1 MLRLGIV
8 GAGRLAGVHLRHLK
22 PLLAEYSG
30 GELFVFDRNP
40 ERAAE
45 FASQHGGTMVPT
57 FDELLAQVDVVD
69 IVTPND
75 AHAEFTIGAAKAGK
89 HVFVEKPL
97 AHNLETARTVVAEL
111 EGHTQS
117 VVMVGHVV
125 RYFPEFRRAAELI
138 DSGKIGR
145 VAAARVRRGGGVPQG
160 AQGWFTDHT
169 RSGGV
174 FIDLAVHDFDW
185 LLQRF
190 GSVKTVFARSVGAK
204 TMSGPDHGMATLEF
218 HSGVIAH
225 VEATWMDPEGFSVG
239 FDIAGSE
246 GLLQYDSRR
255 ASSVRTVKAG
265 EKRYEG
271 NFTQSDDPFRRQ
283 FQDFVNAIVSG
294 QPSPVKLGEAFA
306 ALEVACAALESA
318 RTDRVIVLGDTPSV
332 V

>member
-1 MLRLGIV
+1 MLRLGVV

-22 PLLAEYSG
+22 PLLADQG
-30 GELFVFDRNP
+30 GSELFVFDRNP
-40 ERAAE
+40 ERASE
-45 FASQHGGTMVPT
+45 FVNQNGGSAVAT
-57 FDELLAQVDVVD
+57 FDDLLQAVDIVD

-75 AHAEFTIGAAKAGK
+75 AHADFTVAAAKAGK

-97 AHNLETARTVVAEL
+97 AHNLETARNVVSEL
-111 EGHTQS
+111 EGHSDS

-160 AQGWFTDHT
+160 AQGWFTDHH

-190 GSVKTVFARSVGAK
+190 GSVKTVFARSVGAR

-239 FDIAGSE
+239 FDFAGSE

-255 ASSVRTVKAG
+255 ASSVRTVRPG

-271 NFTQSDDPFRRQ
+271 NFTPADDPFRRQ
-283 FQDFVNAIVSG
+283 FQEFVEAIVSG
-294 QPSPVKLGEAFA
+294 KPSPVKLEDAYA

-318 RTDRVIVLGDTPSV
+318 QTDRVIVLGDRS
-332 V
+332 

>member
-22 PLLAEYSG
+22 PLLAEQSG
-30 GELFVFDRNP
+30 GELYVFDRNP
-40 ERAAE
+40 DRSAE
-45 FASQHGGTMVPT
+45 FAAQNGGTVVDS
-57 FDELLAQVDVVD
+57 FQHLLDTVDVVD

-75 AHAEFTIGAAKAGK
+75 AHAEFTIDAAKAGK

-97 AHNLETARTVVAEL
+97 AHNLETARKVVSEL
-111 EGHTQS
+111 EGHTAS

-125 RYFPEFRRAAELI
+125 RYFPEFRRAAGLI

-185 LLQRF
+185 LIQRF

-255 ASSVRTVKAG
+255 ASSLRTIKAG

-271 NFTQSDDPFRRQ
+271 NFTQADDPFRMQ
-283 FQDFVNAIVSG
+283 FQDFVSAIVSG
-294 QPSPVKLGEAFA
+294 KPSPVKLAEAFA

-318 RTDRVIVLGDTPSV
+318 RTDRVIVLGDTSSAA
-332 V
+332 